1 MIFYHLIS
9 TKASGPKK
17 KRLQK
22 NRLCWR
28 RNKTDGAG
36 AGAGAMAGCT
46 KHVEWLRCDVR
57 QGERGRMYISL
68 EMPRNAWNKTPNQE
82 ETS

>member
-1 MIFYHLIS
+1 MDG
-9 TKASGPKK
+9 A
-17 KRLQK
+17 
-22 NRLCWR
+22 
-28 RNKTDGAG
+28 GAG